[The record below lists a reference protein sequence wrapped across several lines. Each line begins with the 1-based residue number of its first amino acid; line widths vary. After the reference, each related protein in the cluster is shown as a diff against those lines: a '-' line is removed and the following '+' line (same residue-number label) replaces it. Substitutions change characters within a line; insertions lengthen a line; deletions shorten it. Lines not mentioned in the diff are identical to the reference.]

1 MTVLTEALLEPW
13 GRRTGQAAVVI
24 GTALAAFTLGAGLA
38 FVASSFGDASPW
50 VFIALPLI
58 PLAAMAIIAAPTFGV
73 ILAFLTFPI
82 GKVVVPTGIL
92 SLQSTEASVLAIVA
106 VVAVRRLARGL
117 LPLAWSPPLYWAVAL
132 LFWTLVG
139 LQSAVDE
146 TLALKQIASLFGG
159 IIFACAVLA
168 ACRHMNDLRFVLGA
182 MVAVSAGIAIA
193 SFAGGFQLQAGSGA
207 QTVGGRLQGAFD
219 HPNQLGAL
227 CALATPVALGLAFGC
242 QTARG
247 RVAAAMAATVI
258 FVSLLF
264 TLSRGAWVGTALALL
279 FLLVTLR
286 EARRAL
292 FVLALPAA
300 VAAAIVTSVAPVG
313 RTEIQV
319 VGERARA
326 LTTLSQYDDRQSIY
340 REAVREIRADPIT
353 GEGAGGF
360 PVASLRAGSQ
370 SSTVSAAHA
379 HNLWLNWGAE
389 AGIPAVFLLVG
400 FIVALGGAAR
410 SARIGFRRA
419 GRARDSAIVAGLAAG
434 LLAMLG
440 QGVFDYVFR
449 NAVVHIAV
457 WALIGGLLVCL
468 REARS
473 ARPRR
478 SLRAGEIGL

>member
-1 MTVLTEALLEPW
+1 MIAITEALREPW
-13 GRRTGQAAVVI
+13 GTRAVRLGAVL
-24 GTALAAFTLGAGLA
+24 GTAVAAFTFGFGLSV
-38 FVASSFGDASPW
+38 FASFFGDASPW

-58 PLAAMAIIAAPTFGV
+58 PLAAMAIIVAPTLGV
-73 ILAFLTFPI
+73 VLAFVTFPI

-92 SLQSTEASVLAIVA
+92 SLQSTEASVLAIVS

-117 LPLAWSPPLYWAVAL
+117 LPLAWSPPLYWGVAL
-132 LFWTLVG
+132 LVWTLVG
-139 LQSAVDE
+139 LQSAIDE

-168 ACRHMNDLRFVLGA
+168 ACRHMNDLRFVLGS
-182 MVAVSAGIAIA
+182 MVAVCAGIAIA
-193 SFAGGFQLQAGSGA
+193 SFSGGFQLQVSAGG
-207 QTVGGRLQGAFD
+207 QTVGGRLHGAFD

-227 CALATPVALGLAFGC
+227 CALSTPVALGLAFGC
-242 QTARG
+242 QTLRA
-247 RVAAAMAATVI
+247 RVAAALAASVI

-292 FVLALPAA
+292 ILLALPAA
-300 VAAAIVTSVAPVG
+300 IVAAIVTSFAPVG

-326 LTTLSQYDDRQSIY
+326 LTSLSPYDNRQSIY
-340 REAVREIRADPIT
+340 REAIREIKADPIT
-353 GEGAGGF
+353 GVGPGGF
-360 PVASLRAGSQ
+360 PVASARAGSE

-389 AGIPAVFLLVG
+389 AGTPAILLLAG
-400 FIVALGGAAR
+400 FVIALGLAAR
-410 SARIGFRRA
+410 RARIGFRGA
-419 GRARDSAIVAGLAAG
+419 GRARDRAITAGIAAG

-440 QGVFDYVFR
+440 QGLFDYVFR
-449 NAVVHIAV
+449 NAVVNIAV

-468 REARS
+468 REARI

-478 SLRAGEIGL
+478 SLRAGQVGL